1 MITLIKNTSANFDL
15 RPYLVDRGWSIISP
29 SVAKHVSSNQGHIE
43 YHKIPI
49 QQGQIYEY
57 SFYIQNRTSGIFKL
71 SIGGVETTNIS
82 SNGYYQGEIST
93 VSSEN
98 IKLWSDGNLEV
109 RDVNIQLKL
118 APASEVSGKEDTIT
132 WSEQRKKW
140 VTFKDIVPESGFSMF
155 TSMFTLKNGE
165 LWKHVVEG
173 SVPNNFYGVQYS
185 SSVKFPIASVGVKTY
200 HTIALHSNKIMGTT
214 VDGITT
220 QLGQVTDLV
229 NYDFNT
235 VEGIHYANRLRD
247 TLLNEKLKG
256 RYIVIELTDE
266 ETKTQKLQL
275 FKVVVKSEISSPNE

>member
-15 RPYLVDRGWSIISP
+15 RPYLVDRGWSILSP

-109 RDVNIQLKL
+109 GDVNIQLK
-118 APASEVSGKEDTIT
+118 VSSSSQVNGKEDTIT
-132 WSEQRKKW
+132 WSEQRKRW
-140 VTFKDIVPESGFSMF
+140 VTFKDIVPESG
-155 TSMFTLKNGE
+155 L
-165 LWKHVVEG
+165 LCLLLC
-173 SVPNNFYGVQYS
+173 
-185 SSVKFPIASVGVKTY
+185 
-200 HTIALHSNKIMGTT
+200 LHLRT
-214 VDGITT
+214 
-220 QLGQVTDLV
+220 V
-229 NYDFNT
+229 NYGNT
-235 VEGIHYANRLRD
+235 
-247 TLLNEKLKG
+247 
-256 RYIVIELTDE
+256 
-266 ETKTQKLQL
+266 
-275 FKVVVKSEISSPNE
+275 